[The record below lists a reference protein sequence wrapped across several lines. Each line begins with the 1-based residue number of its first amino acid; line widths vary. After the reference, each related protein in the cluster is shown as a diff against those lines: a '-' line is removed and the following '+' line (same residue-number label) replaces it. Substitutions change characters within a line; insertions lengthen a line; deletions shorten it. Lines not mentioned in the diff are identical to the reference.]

1 MVVCGLCNRKLE
13 DNYKDWKARHPEKS
27 FEDFQREMCLTEE
40 QVKKGDQTKPA
51 GKKSNKKGMIA
62 GGIGAL
68 LMVLFIVLLVGESMK
83 TLKTRFPNSDVPV
96 LEQQWYTGNYVGGVS
111 LATPK
116 AMKSAGSSLRGKLP
130 EEVKKLVKEMDA
142 YTYNGYGTEI
152 MYMFSEYV
160 PEVGTANLE
169 GSATGA
175 LENVKNQ
182 RGVFDLKNDKA
193 YVQMDDM
200 EGIVMQ
206 GTYVKGGTEYEF
218 NLTIYADGLKLYQ
231 LISSNKKGDD
241 VARGVV
247 RRVYDSFKVAGHEE
261 IKQSGD
267 E

>member
-13 DNYKDWKARHPEKS
+13 DNYKDWKTHHPEKS
-27 FEDFQREMCLTEE
+27 FEDFKREVCLTEE
-40 QVKKGDQTKPA
+40 QVKKGDLSKPA

-96 LEQQWYTGNYVGGVS
+96 LEQQWYTGNYAGNAS

-116 AMKSAGSSLRGKLP
+116 AMGANGGAVKRQLP
-130 EEVKKLVKEMDA
+130 EEVKALVKEMEA
-142 YTYNGYGTEI
+142 YTYNGYGAEI

-160 PEVGTANLE
+160 PEVGKANLE
-169 GSATGA
+169 GAATGA

-182 RGVFDLKNDKA
+182 RGVFDMKNDRA
-193 YVQMDDM
+193 YTQMGDM
-200 EGIVMQ
+200 VGIVMQ

-241 VARGVV
+241 EARGVV
-247 RRVYDSFKVAGHEE
+247 RRVLGSFKVAGHEE